1 MTLRKEQI
9 ERGQEVGIILDRT
22 CFYAEQ
28 GGQIY
33 DEGFLVN
40 GDNEVKVT
48 NVQVRGGYVMHIGTV
63 EGVVKVGDSV
73 QSSIDEDRRKNVM
86 NNHTGTHV
94 LNFALRQVLTGDAD
108 QRGSLVAPER
118 LRFDFTNKS
127 ALSVEQ
133 VKKVEDIANEMIDK
147 NQEIYAKE
155 APLAVA
161 KTIQGLRAVFDE
173 TYPDPVR
180 VVSVGIP
187 VEKLEADPNSP
198 EGTKTSVEF
207 CGGTHLRRAGHMQ
220 HMIIASEEAIAK
232 GIRRI
237 VALTGP
243 EAAKA
248 LAKEKLLNSEVEKLK
263 QKVANKDLSLK
274 EKTKLITEL
283 GYDIDAAVISYF
295 VKDSFRSKLK
305 NIKKEIDD
313 ADRAKKNA
321 VMGEVVEHAK
331 TLLKSN
337 PNLPYLVYNLEA
349 FASNKAVDGA
359 LKQVKALSPETPTMF
374 LSVDTDTTKILCM
387 AQCSKTSVQAGLKAN
402 EWCNALKD
410 LIGGKGGGKPESAQ
424 ASGNKVDSL
433 VEAIRVAEQF
443 AIQKL
448 KVEKVTV
455 KLSGD
460 SETKTSE
467 AGAGTGTGAG
477 TGAGA

>member
-48 NVQVRGGYVMHIGTV
+48 NVQVRGGYVMHIGPV
-63 EGVVKVGDSV
+63 EGVFKVGDEV
-73 QSSIDEDRRKNVM
+73 ECLIDEERRKNVM

-127 ALSVEQ
+127 AMSVGD
-133 VKKVEDIANEMIDK
+133 VKKVEDIANQMIDK

-155 APLAVA
+155 APLALA

-187 VEKLEADPNSP
+187 VQELEEDPNNP
-198 EGTKTSVEF
+198 EGAKTSVEF
-207 CGGTHLRRAGHMQ
+207 CGGTHLRRAGHME
-220 HMIIASEEAIAK
+220 HMVIASEEAIAK

-248 LAKEKLLNSEVEKLK
+248 LAKEKLLILELEKLK
-263 QKVANKDLSLK
+263 QKVSNKDLSLK

-321 VMGEVVEHAK
+321 VLGDVVENAK
-331 TLLKSN
+331 VLLKSN

-359 LKQVKALSPETPTMF
+359 LKE
-374 LSVDTDTTKILCM
+374 
-387 AQCSKTSVQAGLKAN
+387 
-402 EWCNALKD
+402 

-424 ASGNKVDSL
+424 ASGTNVTSL
-433 VEAIRVAEQF
+433 EEAMKVAEQF
-443 AIQKL
+443 AMEKL
-448 KVEKVTV
+448 KVGKVVISVT
-455 KLSGD
+455 GD
-460 SETKTSE
+460 S
-467 AGAGTGTGAG
+467 AGP
-477 TGAGA
+477 